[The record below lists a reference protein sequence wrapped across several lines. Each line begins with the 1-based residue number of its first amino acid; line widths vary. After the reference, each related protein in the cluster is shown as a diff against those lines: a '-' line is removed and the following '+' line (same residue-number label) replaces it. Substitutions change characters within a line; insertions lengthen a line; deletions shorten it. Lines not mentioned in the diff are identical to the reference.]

1 MKENDF
7 IVYKGQTLL
16 VEFKDREGYWWCT
29 DDEGNDYYVEE
40 DDVETVLCSV
50 NDLNKQLNK
59 IYDDVNN
66 G

>member
-29 DDEGNDYYVEE
+29 DDDGNDYYVEE
-40 DDVETVLCSV
+40 DDVEKVLNEEETIRMEIMGEIFSKE
-50 NDLNKQLNK
+50 L
-59 IYDDVNN
+59 
-66 G
+66 

>member
-16 VEFKDREGYWWCT
+16 VEFKDREGYWWCV

-40 DDVETVLCSV
+40 SNVEKVIEKEL
-50 NDLNKQLNK
+50 
-59 IYDDVNN
+59 
-66 G
+66 

>member
-40 DDVETVLCSV
+40 DDVEKVLNEEETIHMEIMGEIFSKE
-50 NDLNKQLNK
+50 L
-59 IYDDVNN
+59 
-66 G
+66 

>member
-40 DDVETVLCSV
+40 DDVEKVLGKE
-50 NDLNKQLNK
+50 L
-59 IYDDVNN
+59 
-66 G
+66 